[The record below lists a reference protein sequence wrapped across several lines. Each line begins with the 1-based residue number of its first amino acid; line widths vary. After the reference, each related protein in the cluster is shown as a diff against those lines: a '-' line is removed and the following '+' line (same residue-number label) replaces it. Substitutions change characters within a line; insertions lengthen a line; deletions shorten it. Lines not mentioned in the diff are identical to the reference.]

1 MKFGASAAQWAGSP
15 ARQPRWGARAGSVAI
30 IIGLGVCLTGCSYLN
45 EVRAMKASKDANK
58 LYSGSDYKQAA
69 DKYEEALRLNP
80 ANGDLYFY
88 LGNSYDNLYR
98 PTRKG
103 EPNNDAYLEKAITNY
118 KLGSEKANTP
128 IVKQRSL
135 QYLVNAYGPEKLNDP
150 TQAEPVVKAM
160 IDLEPNEPTNYFVL
174 ADIYADSGEYELA
187 EQTYLK
193 AKEVRPNDPA
203 VYMQLAGFYNSQGDF
218 DKTINA
224 VQERTKVEPN
234 NPEAYQTLATYY
246 WDKAY
251 RDFRL
256 SDKEKLQYVL
266 SGLDAVDKAISI
278 KSDYMEPVAYKNLL
292 LRLEANL
299 EKDPAKQQALLRQ
312 ADQLRDKAEALR
324 KQKASG
330 TSE

>member
-1 MKFGASAAQWAGSP
+1 MRIGSSATRLALLLGFAV
-15 ARQPRWGARAGSVAI
+15 SVA
-30 IIGLGVCLTGCSYLN
+30 GCNYVN
-45 EVRAMKASKDANK
+45 EVRAKKSSKDAHE
-58 LYSGSDYKQAA
+58 LYMRNDWRGAA
-69 DKYEEALRLNP
+69 EMYEEAIKLNP
-80 ANGDLYFY
+80 DAGDLYFY
-88 LGNSYDNLYR
+88 LGNSYDNMYR

-103 EPNNDAYLEKAITNY
+103 EPNNDAYLEKAIANY
-118 KLGSEKANTP
+118 KLGAEHADTAV
-128 IVKQRSL
+128 VKQRSL
-135 QYLVNAYGPEKLNDP
+135 QYLVNAYGSEKLNDP

-160 IDLEPNEPTNYFVL
+160 IDLDPNEPTNYFVL

-218 DKTINA
+218 DKTIAA
-224 VQERTKVEPN
+224 VNDRTKIEPN
-234 NPEAYQTLATYY
+234 NPEAFQTLATYY

-266 SGLDAVDKAISI
+266 SGLEAVDKAIQI
-278 KSDYMEPVAYKNLL
+278 KSDYMEAVAYKNLL
-292 LRLEANL
+292 LRLQANL
-299 EKDPAKQQALLRQ
+299 EKDPARQQALLRQ
-312 ADQLRDKAEALR
+312 ADQLRDRAEELR
-324 KQKASG
+324 KQKAAG

>member
-1 MKFGASAAQWAGSP
+1 MKIGSSAARGAGVST
-15 ARQPRWGARAGSVAI
+15 RQSRWSALVI
-30 IIGLGVCLTGCSYLN
+30 VVGLGVAASGCSYLN

-58 LYSGSDYKQAA
+58 LYNAQDYKAA
-69 DKYEEALRLNP
+69 SEKYEEAIRLNP
-80 ANGDLYFY
+80 ANSDLYFY

-103 EPNNDAYLEKAITNY
+103 EQKNDEYLAKAIANY
-118 KLGSEKANTP
+118 KLGSEKAQTP

-135 QYLVNAYGPEKLNDP
+135 QYLVNAYGPDKLNDP

-174 ADIYADSGEYELA
+174 ADIYADSGEYEMA

-193 AKEVRPNDPA
+193 AKEVKPNDPA

-218 DKTINA
+218 DKTIAA
-224 VQERTKVEPN
+224 VTDRTKIEPN
-234 NPEAYQTLATYY
+234 NPEAFQTLATYY

-256 SDKEKLQYVL
+256 NDKEKLQYVL
-266 SGLDAVDKAISI
+266 SGLDAVDKAIAI
-278 KSDYMEPVAYKNLL
+278 KSDYMEAIAYKNLL
-292 LRLEANL
+292 LRLQANL

-330 TSE
+330 TS

>member
-1 MKFGASAAQWAGSP
+1 MKIGSSAAGLAM
-15 ARQPRWGARAGSVAI
+15 VL
-30 IIGLGVCLTGCSYLN
+30 GLGVALAGCGKVN
-45 EVRAMKASKDANK
+45 EVRAMKAIKDAHK
-58 LYSGSDYKQAA
+58 LYAA
-69 DKYEEALRLNP
+69 NDWRAAAEKYEEALQLNP
-80 ANGDLYFY
+80 EAGDMYFY
-88 LGNSYDNLYR
+88 LGNSYDNMYR

-103 EPNNDAYLEKAITNY
+103 EPNNDAYLTKAIQNY
-118 KLGSEKANTP
+118 KLGSERAQTP
-128 IVKQRSL
+128 VVKQRSL

-174 ADIYADSGEYELA
+174 ADIYADSGEYDLA

-218 DKTINA
+218 EKTIAA
-224 VQERTKVEPN
+224 VTDRTKVEPN

-256 SDKEKLQYVL
+256 SEKEKMQYVQ
-266 SGLDAVDKAISI
+266 SGLEAVDKAIQI
-278 KSDYMEPVAYKNLL
+278 KSDYMEAVAYKNLL
-292 LRLEANL
+292 LRLQANL
-299 EKDPAKQQALLRQ
+299 EKDPAKQQALLRE

-324 KQKASG
+324 KQKAAG
-330 TSE
+330 TQ